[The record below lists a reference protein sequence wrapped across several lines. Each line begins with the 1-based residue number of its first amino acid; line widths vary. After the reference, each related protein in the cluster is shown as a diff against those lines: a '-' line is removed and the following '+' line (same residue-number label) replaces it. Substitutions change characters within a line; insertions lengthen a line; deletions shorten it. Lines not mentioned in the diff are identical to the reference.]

1 MKVQSAMEGHMDNLC
16 HYARRPI
23 AFLLR
28 YVRSRRI
35 THAAILICV
44 LAAVGFS
51 VGTQY
56 GVKFLV
62 DVLSKGASPGAD
74 PWPAFAF
81 VCALIAADGVLW
93 RIAGWVA
100 SDTFV
105 RVTGDLR
112 RDLFEHLMGHSPA
125 YFADRLPGMLTSRI
139 TATSNACFTI
149 ENMFIWNVLPPCV
162 ATLLAIVLIA
172 TVSIPMA
179 AALLVVAAIVIV
191 TMFRVAANGK
201 PLHHDFANKAAA
213 VDGEMSDVVGNV
225 LLVKAFG
232 GLAYERRR
240 FNATV
245 DNEMRARRQSLRY
258 LEKLR
263 IFHAL
268 ITIVMIVC
276 LLAWAITLWQQGA
289 ATTGAVVLVCTLGL
303 SVLQATRDLAV
314 ALVDV
319 TQHMARL
326 AEALETLLVA
336 HEMHDHPKA
345 KPLVSSG
352 LGIVF
357 KDISFAY
364 RNGRSI
370 IRNFNLNIGPGERVG
385 LVGPSGAGK
394 TTLFALLQRL
404 HDVQSGRI
412 MLDGQDV
419 SRITQES
426 LRAAIA
432 VVPQDICLF
441 HRSLIENIRYSRP
454 DASDEAVMKAATA
467 AHCEFI
473 ESLPQGFD
481 TIVGDRG
488 LKLSGGQRQRIALAR
503 AFLKDAPILLL
514 DEATSSLDYE
524 VEESIREASAR
535 LMDGRTVIA
544 IAHRLST
551 LRNFDRI
558 VVLSGGRIIHDGP
571 PGELINADGR
581 YSEFIRKEIHARR
594 PTVPEEVTGSPVYAL
609 TF

>member
-1 MKVQSAMEGHMDNLC
+1 MEGPMDNLC

-23 AFLLR
+23 AFLLS
-28 YVRSRRI
+28 YIRSRPVV
-35 THAAILICV
+35 HAVILTCV

-56 GVKFLV
+56 GIKFLV
-62 DVLSKGASPGAD
+62 DVLSKGMPPSAD

-81 VCALIAADGVLW
+81 LCAFIAADGLLW
-93 RIAGWVA
+93 RVAGWIA

-112 RDLFEHLMGHSPA
+112 RDLFEHLMGHSPS

-162 ATLLAIVLIA
+162 AVVMAIVLIA
-172 TVSIPMA
+172 TVSAPMA
-179 AALLVVAAIVIV
+179 ASLFGIAAILIV
-191 TMFRVAANGK
+191 AMFRIAANGRSV
-201 PLHHDFANKAAA
+201 HHEFADKAAA

-232 GLAYERRR
+232 GLAHERRR

-245 DNEMRARRQSLRY
+245 ENEMWARRRSLRY

-263 IFHAL
+263 ILHAF
-268 ITIVMIVC
+268 ITIVLIIG
-276 LLAWAITLWQQGA
+276 LLAWAISLWQRGA

-326 AEALETLLVA
+326 SEALETLLVA
-336 HEMHDHPKA
+336 HELHDHPKA
-345 KPLVSSG
+345 KPLVNSG
-352 LGIVF
+352 RGIRF
-357 KDISFAY
+357 KDVSFAY
-364 RNGRSI
+364 HSARCV
-370 IRNFNLNIGPGERVG
+370 IRNFHLDIKPGQRVG

-394 TTLFALLQRL
+394 STLLALLQRL
-404 HDVQSGRI
+404 HDVQGGRI

-419 SRITQES
+419 SQITEES

-454 DASDEAVMKAATA
+454 DASDEAVIKAATA

-558 VVLSGGRIIHDGP
+558 VVLKGGQIIHDGL

-581 YSEFIRKEIHARR
+581 YNEFIRKEIRGRR
-594 PTVPEEVTGSPVYAL
+594 ATVPDEVAGSPVYAL

>member
-1 MKVQSAMEGHMDNLC
+1 MDSLC
-16 HYARRPI
+16 HYAKRPV
-23 AFLLR
+23 AFLLS
-28 YVRSRRI
+28 YMRSRPLP
-35 THAAILICV
+35 HVAILICV
-44 LAAVGFS
+44 LGAVGFS

-56 GVKFLV
+56 GVKSLV
-62 DVLSKGASPGAD
+62 DVLSKGTPAGAN

-81 VCALIAADGVLW
+81 VCAFIGADGLLW
-93 RIAGWVA
+93 RVAGWMA

-112 RDLFEHLMGHSPA
+112 RDLFEHLMGHSPS

-162 ATLLAIVLIA
+162 ATIMAIVLIA
-172 TVSIPMA
+172 TVSKSMA
-179 AALLVVAAIVIV
+179 ACLFVVAAIVIV
-191 TMFRVAANGK
+191 AMFRIAANGR
-201 PLHHDFANKAAA
+201 LVHHEFADKAAA
-213 VDGEMSDVVGNV
+213 VDGEMGDVVGNV

-232 GLAYERRR
+232 GLAHERRR
-240 FNATV
+240 FNGTV
-245 DNEMRARRQSLRY
+245 ENEIWARRRSLRY

-263 IFHAL
+263 ILHAL
-268 ITIVMIVC
+268 ITIVLIVG
-276 LLAWAITLWQQGA
+276 LLGWAVRLWQQGA
-289 ATTGAVVLVCTLGL
+289 ATTGEVVLVCTLGI

-326 AEALETLLVA
+326 SEALETLLVA
-336 HEMHDHPKA
+336 HELHDDPKA
-345 KPLVSSG
+345 KPLVGSG
-352 LGIVF
+352 LGIRF
-357 KDISFAY
+357 KDVSFAY
-364 RNGRSI
+364 RGARNVLK
-370 IRNFNLNIGPGERVG
+370 NFNLDIKPGQRVG

-394 TTLFALLQRL
+394 STLFAVLQRL
-404 HDVQSGRI
+404 HDVHGGRI
-412 MLDGQDV
+412 LLDGQEV
-419 SRITQES
+419 SQITQES

-454 DASDEAVMKAATA
+454 DASDEAVRKAAMA

-473 ESLPQGFD
+473 DALPEGFN

-514 DEATSSLDYE
+514 DEATSALDYE
-524 VEESIREASAR
+524 VEEQIREASAR
-535 LMDGRTVIA
+535 LMGGRTVLA
-544 IAHRLST
+544 IAHRLTT
-551 LRNFDRI
+551 LRNFDRL
-558 VVLSGGRIIHDGP
+558 VVLKGGQIIHDGP
-571 PGELINADGR
+571 PSELIDADGR
-581 YSEFIRKEIHARR
+581 YNEFIRKEIHGRR
-594 PTVPEEVTGSPVYAL
+594 ASVPEEVAGSPVYAL

>member
-1 MKVQSAMEGHMDNLC
+1 MENLC
-16 HYARRPI
+16 HYAHRPI
-23 AFLLR
+23 AFLFG
-28 YVRSRRI
+28 YIRSRPV
-35 THAAILICV
+35 THAAILVSV

-56 GVKFLV
+56 GIKFLV
-62 DVLSKGASPGAD
+62 DVLSKGAPGGAD
-74 PWPAFAF
+74 PWPAFTLLCAF
-81 VCALIAADGVLW
+81 IAADGFFW
-93 RIAGWVA
+93 RVAGWIA
-100 SDTFV
+100 SDTFA

-112 RDLFEHLMGHSPA
+112 RDLFEHLMGHSPGF
-125 YFADRLPGMLTSRI
+125 FADRLPGMLTSRI
-139 TATSNACFTI
+139 TATSNASFTI

-162 ATLLAIVLIA
+162 ATTMAIALIA
-172 TVSIPMA
+172 TVSAPMA
-179 AALLVVAAIVIV
+179 VCLLVVATIVIV
-191 TMFRVAANGK
+191 AMFRIAANGR
-201 PLHHDFANKAAA
+201 PLHHDFADKAAA

-232 GLAYERRR
+232 GLTHERCR

-245 DNEMRARRQSLRY
+245 ENEIAARRHSLRY

-263 IFHAL
+263 ILHAL
-268 ITIVMIVC
+268 ITIVLIVC
-276 LLAWAITLWQQGA
+276 LLAWAIVLWQQGA
-289 ATTGAVVLVCTLGL
+289 VTTGAVVLVCTLGL

-336 HEMHDHPKA
+336 HELHDHPKA

-352 LGIVF
+352 LGITF
-357 KDISFAY
+357 KDVSFAY
-364 RNGRSI
+364 RNARCV
-370 IRNFNLNIGPGERVG
+370 IRNFNLDIRPGERVG

-394 TTLFALLQRL
+394 STLLALLQRL
-404 HDVQSGRI
+404 YDVQGGRI
-412 MLDGQDV
+412 MFDGQDV
-419 SRITQES
+419 SQITQES

-503 AFLKDAPILLL
+503 AFLKNAPILLL

-558 VVLSGGRIIHDGP
+558 VVLNGGKILHDGP

-581 YSEFIRKEIHARR
+581 YSEFIRKQINGRRAR
-594 PTVPEEVTGSPVYAL
+594 VPEEVAGSPVYAL

>member
-1 MKVQSAMEGHMDNLC
+1 MEGQMDNLC
-16 HYARRPI
+16 HYAHRPV

-35 THAAILICV
+35 THAAILTCV

-56 GVKFLV
+56 GIKFLV
-62 DVLSKGASPGAD
+62 DVLSKGTSPGAD

-81 VCALIAADGVLW
+81 LCALIAADGVLW
-93 RIAGWVA
+93 RVAGWIA

-112 RDLFEHLMGHSPA
+112 RDLFQHLMGHSPS

-162 ATLLAIVLIA
+162 ATIMAIALIA
-172 TVSIPMA
+172 TVSAPMA
-179 AALLVVAAIVIV
+179 ACLLVVAAIVIIA
-191 TMFRVAANGK
+191 MFRIAANGK

-232 GLAYERRR
+232 GLAHERRR

-245 DNEMRARRQSLRY
+245 ENEMTARRHSLRY

-326 AEALETLLVA
+326 SEALETLLVA
-336 HEMHDHPKA
+336 HELHDHPKA

-352 LGIVF
+352 LGIAF
-357 KDISFAY
+357 KDVSFAY
-364 RNGRSI
+364 RNARCV
-370 IRNFNLNIGPGERVG
+370 IRNFNLDIRPGERVG

-394 TTLFALLQRL
+394 STLLALLQRL
-404 HDVQSGRI
+404 HDVQGGRI
-412 MLDGQDV
+412 MLDRQDV
-419 SRITQES
+419 SRITQDS

-558 VVLSGGRIIHDGP
+558 VVVNGGRIIHEGP
-571 PGELINADGR
+571 PGELISADGR
-581 YSEFIRKEIHARR
+581 YNEFIRKEIQGRR
-594 PTVPEEVTGSPVYAL
+594 PTVPDEVAGSPVYAL

>member
-1 MKVQSAMEGHMDNLC
+1 MDNLC
-16 HYARRPI
+16 QYTHRPI
-23 AFLLR
+23 AFLLH
-28 YVRSRRI
+28 YVRSRP
-35 THAAILICV
+35 TAHTVILLAV
-44 LAAVGFS
+44 LGAVGFS

-56 GVKFLV
+56 GIKYLV
-62 DVLSKGASPGAD
+62 DALSKGTSAHTD
-74 PWPAFAF
+74 PWPAFVF
-81 VCALIAADGVLW
+81 VCTFIVGDGLLW
-93 RIAGWVA
+93 RVAGWIA
-100 SDTFV
+100 SGTFV

-112 RDLFEHLMGHSPA
+112 RDLFEHLMGHSPS

-162 ATLLAIVLIA
+162 ATLTAIALIA
-172 TVSIPMA
+172 TVSKLMG
-179 AALLVVAAIVIV
+179 LVLFVVAVIVILA
-191 TMFRVAANGK
+191 MFRIAARGK
-201 PLHHDFANKAAA
+201 PLHHDFAHKAAV
-213 VDGEMSDVVGNV
+213 VDGEMADVVGNV

-232 GLAYERRR
+232 GLEHERRR
-240 FNATV
+240 FNTTV
-245 DNEMRARRQSLRY
+245 ESEMGARRRSLRY

-263 IFHAL
+263 IVHAS
-268 ITIVMIVC
+268 ITIVLIVC
-276 LLAWAITLWQQGA
+276 LLAWAIILWQDGA
-289 ATTGAVVLVCTLGL
+289 ATTGEVVLVCTLGL
-303 SVLQATRDLAV
+303 SVISATRDLAV
-314 ALVDV
+314 AVVDV

-326 AEALETLLVA
+326 SEALATLLVA
-336 HEMHDHPKA
+336 HELHDHPKA
-345 KPLVSSG
+345 RPLVSSG
-352 LGIVF
+352 LGITF
-357 KDISFAY
+357 KDVTFAY
-364 RNGRSI
+364 RNGRAVI
-370 IRNFNLNIGPGERVG
+370 KNFNLHIEPGQRVG
-385 LVGPSGAGK
+385 IVGPSGAGK

-404 HDVQSGRI
+404 HDAQAGRI
-412 MLDGQDV
+412 MLDGQAI

-473 ESLPQGFD
+473 ESLPRGFD
-481 TIVGDRG
+481 TVVGDRG

-535 LMDGRTVIA
+535 LMNGRTVIA

-551 LRNFDRI
+551 LRSFDRI
-558 VVLSGGRIIHDGP
+558 IVLKGGEIIHDGP
-571 PGELINADGR
+571 PGELINAEGR
-581 YSEFIRKEIHARR
+581 YSEFIRKEISGRR
-594 PTVPEEVTGSPVYAL
+594 TAVPEDVAGSPVYAL